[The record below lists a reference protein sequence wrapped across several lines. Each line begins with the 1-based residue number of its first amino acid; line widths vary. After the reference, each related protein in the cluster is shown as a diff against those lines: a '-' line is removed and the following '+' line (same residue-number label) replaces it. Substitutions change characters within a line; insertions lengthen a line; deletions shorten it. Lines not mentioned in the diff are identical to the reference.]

1 MAPSRSFIPLPGAEL
16 RPLSFIPSPLSLESR
31 LDLVGMERPIYR
43 GTYGRRNRRLESADR
58 DDCRSSETTC
68 RSPAARV
75 AEGSRS
81 GRSGRRPA
89 PKRTGS
95 QGRLTIAWRET
106 SGPRRNLHTAQC
118 FRPMAMAPE
127 LRDGRISVFAKRIMR
142 KPRTLHCPYCDGK
155 VLFTRNE
162 EHLDAKNCP
171 HCGMRVERREWPE
184 KLYDPMP
191 ILRTKPG
198 GPDSMKIETPET
210 KDEGAKKGE
219 KEKKD

>member
-1 MAPSRSFIPLPGAEL
+1 
-16 RPLSFIPSPLSLESR
+16 
-31 LDLVGMERPIYR
+31 
-43 GTYGRRNRRLESADR
+43 
-58 DDCRSSETTC
+58 
-68 RSPAARV
+68 
-75 AEGSRS
+75 
-81 GRSGRRPA
+81 
-89 PKRTGS
+89 
-95 QGRLTIAWRET
+95 
-106 SGPRRNLHTAQC
+106 
-118 FRPMAMAPE
+118 MAPE

-198 GPDSMKIETPET
+198 GPDAMKIETPEKEEPT
-210 KDEGAKKGE
+210 KKPDKGE
-219 KEKKD
+219 KKD

>member
-1 MAPSRSFIPLPGAEL
+1 
-16 RPLSFIPSPLSLESR
+16 
-31 LDLVGMERPIYR
+31 
-43 GTYGRRNRRLESADR
+43 
-58 DDCRSSETTC
+58 
-68 RSPAARV
+68 
-75 AEGSRS
+75 
-81 GRSGRRPA
+81 
-89 PKRTGS
+89 
-95 QGRLTIAWRET
+95 
-106 SGPRRNLHTAQC
+106 
-118 FRPMAMAPE
+118 MAPE

-198 GPDSMKIETPET
+198 GPDSMKIETADPKEPA
-210 KDEGAKKGE
+210 AKKDE
-219 KEKKD
+219 KEKKV

>member
-1 MAPSRSFIPLPGAEL
+1 
-16 RPLSFIPSPLSLESR
+16 
-31 LDLVGMERPIYR
+31 
-43 GTYGRRNRRLESADR
+43 
-58 DDCRSSETTC
+58 
-68 RSPAARV
+68 
-75 AEGSRS
+75 
-81 GRSGRRPA
+81 
-89 PKRTGS
+89 
-95 QGRLTIAWRET
+95 
-106 SGPRRNLHTAQC
+106 
-118 FRPMAMAPE
+118 MAPE

-198 GPDSMKIETPET
+198 GPDAMKIETPES
-210 KDEGAKKGE
+210 KDEAPKKPEKGE
-219 KEKKD
+219 KKD

>member
-1 MAPSRSFIPLPGAEL
+1 MSAVTIPSRNVTRSEPVSRIFARSLQSIIP
-16 RPLSFIPSPLSLESR
+16 
-31 LDLVGMERPIYR
+31 
-43 GTYGRRNRRLESADR
+43 
-58 DDCRSSETTC
+58 
-68 RSPAARV
+68 ARV
-75 AEGSRS
+75 
-81 GRSGRRPA
+81 
-89 PKRTGS
+89 RT
-95 QGRLTIAWRET
+95 A
-106 SGPRRNLHTAQC
+106 
-118 FRPMAMAPE
+118 
-127 LRDGRISVFAKRIMR
+127 
-142 KPRTLHCPYCDGK
+142 RTFNCPYCDGK

-210 KDEGAKKGE
+210 KDEAAKKGE